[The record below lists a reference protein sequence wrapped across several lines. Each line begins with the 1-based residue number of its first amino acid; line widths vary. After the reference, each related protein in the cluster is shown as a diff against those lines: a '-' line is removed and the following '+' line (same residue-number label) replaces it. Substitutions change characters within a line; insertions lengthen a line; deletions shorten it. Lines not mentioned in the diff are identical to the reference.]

1 MTKTFNI
8 TEKERLRF
16 ALLCSLL
23 IHLIIVGAMV
33 FTIFQRQELRFK
45 KGTGEIPNKIK
56 ISGFIPQQLP
66 PQPKPSPRS
75 QPQTNSSQSQSRD
88 SKQSQANIAKRDSDT
103 SQSRLKAQDSHN
115 PTQNSQA
122 TQENTKQ
129 NNTTQKTK
137 NDIDLR
143 SLTLNSNP
151 YPSPQT
157 PDSRQ
162 SKAEQSPSLAAI
174 FAQYPRI
181 DSITKRDVSDLY
193 GEEFGDYGLVEQDF
207 IINNLRDIGRI
218 TGRYL
223 KYPPDAI
230 RLGQQGVNIVQ
241 FYLHP
246 NGDISDLRLIK
257 PSGYVILDRN
267 SERTIEIAYKD
278 YPHPVSKV
286 LIRIR
291 VSMELYYY

>member
-45 KGTGEIPNKIK
+45 KGTAEVPNKIK

-66 PQPKPSPRS
+66 PQPSSAPQAKPSPPQS
-75 QPQTNSSQSQSRD
+75 PSAPQNQKKDSKQPQTS
-88 SKQSQANIAKRDSDT
+88 AIKRDSDA
-103 SQSRLKAQDSHN
+103 SQPRPKPQDSN
-115 PTQNSQA
+115 PAKDSQTLA
-122 TQENTKQ
+122 QSPQRADSHQEGTE
-129 NNTTQKTK
+129 
-137 NDIDLR
+137 DIDLR

-151 YPSPQT
+151 SPR
-157 PDSRQ
+157 DSHQ
-162 SKAEQSPSLAAI
+162 NNAKQSPSLAAI
-174 FAQYPRI
+174 FSQYQRL

-257 PSGYVILDRN
+257 SSGYVILDRN

-278 YPHPVSKV
+278 YPHPTSKV

>member
-1 MTKTFNI
+1 MTKTSDI
-8 TEKERLRF
+8 TERERLRF
-16 ALLCSLL
+16 AMLCSLI
-23 IHLIIVGAMV
+23 IHIIIVGVLAFWIV
-33 FTIFQRQELRFK
+33 QKQQLRFK

-56 ISGFIPQQLP
+56 ISGFLPQQLP
-66 PQPKPSPRS
+66 SKPSAQSPSTPTSSSQRSPQAHKRDSNPQDSKPSPKAE
-75 QPQTNSSQSQSRD
+75 D
-88 SKQSQANIAKRDSDT
+88 SPKATDS
-103 SQSRLKAQDSHN
+103 
-115 PTQNSQA
+115 
-122 TQENTKQ
+122 
-129 NNTTQKTK
+129 
-137 NDIDLR
+137 IDLR
-143 SLTLNSNP
+143 NLTLNTD
-151 YPSPQT
+151 PSPQSSASHSKNN
-157 PDSRQ
+157 DQ
-162 SKAEQSPSLAAI
+162 SLSLAAI
-174 FAQYPRI
+174 FAHYPKL
-181 DSITKRDVSDLY
+181 DTITKRDVSDLY

-246 NGDISDLRLIK
+246 NGDITDLRLIK
-257 PSGYVILDRN
+257 SSGYVILDRN

-278 YPHPVSKV
+278 YPRPVSKV

>member
-16 ALLCSLL
+16 ALFCSLVVH
-23 IHLIIVGAMV
+23 IVIVGIVAYWL
-33 FTIFQRQELRFK
+33 FERQNLQFK

-56 ISGFIPQQLP
+56 ISGFLPQPPTQTKSKPNSQAKP
-66 PQPKPSPRS
+66 PQSS
-75 QPQTNSSQSQSRD
+75 SSQMEQQRD
-88 SKQSQANIAKRDSDT
+88 SKQIQTNR
-103 SQSRLKAQDSHN
+103 QDSS
-115 PTQNSQA
+115 TQDSKPRPKPSTQDSQTTNNS
-122 TQENTKQ
+122 
-129 NNTTQKTK
+129 

-143 SLTLNSNP
+143 SLTLNNP
-151 YPSPQT
+151 YPNPHPT
-157 PDSRQ
+157 DSRPN
-162 SKAEQSPSLAAI
+162 KGESPSLAAI
-174 FAQYPRI
+174 FAQYPRL

-246 NGDISDLRLIK
+246 NGDITDLRLIK
-257 PSGYVILDRN
+257 SSGYVILDRN

-278 YPHPVSKV
+278 YPHPISKV